1 MTLQSEFNNHNYDIT
16 HYTLRTH
23 SCPHSYSWGEQL
35 SPVLSAAQA
44 KLSQRLAAHK
54 ESLKRT
60 RIHPA
65 AHLDPGPNG
74 YNLYGGVGHSLGL
87 SLVPTADSNDCR
99 QVQSG
104 DGGKLRKARSLR
116 SQYMAQIVCIGDVVE
131 AYSNAL
137 DEVTDSD
144 LLAQAMNELGDL
156 LLFTDARY
164 MCSLALLY

>member
-1 MTLQSEFNNHNYDIT
+1 MDIIQYV
-16 HYTLRTH
+16 HVPL
-23 SCPHSYSWGEQL
+23 PHSHSWWEQL
-35 SPVLSAAQA
+35 SPVLSAAQT

-54 ESLKRT
+54 DDLKRT

-65 AHLDPGPNG
+65 AHLDPGPDG

-99 QVQSG
+99 QVHSG
-104 DGGKLRKARSLR
+104 HGGKLRKARSLR

-131 AYSNAL
+131 AYNNAL
-137 DEVTDSD
+137 EEVPDSD

-156 LLFTDARY
+156 LLFTNARY
-164 MCSLALLY
+164 VRT